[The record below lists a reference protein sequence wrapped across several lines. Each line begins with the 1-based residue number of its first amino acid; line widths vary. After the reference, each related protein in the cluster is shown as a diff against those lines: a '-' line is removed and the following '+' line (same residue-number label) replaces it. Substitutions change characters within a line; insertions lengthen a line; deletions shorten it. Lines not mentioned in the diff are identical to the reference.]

1 MAGVGRRGFAAA
13 AHAALFLAHFEPRNG
28 PVEHE
33 LPPSMVPGQGMD
45 GRRANAPKFLDIASA
60 TTYASVHTA
69 HTPPLSPANSGTSTL
84 SPRSPFSQKSPV
96 SAGVPSPLSRTHP
109 AALTSP
115 SAPIVASSPT
125 SPVGSALRHDRV
137 VSPGMEPPKTP
148 LSATP
153 TTPSAASIRLPFF
166 EKFKDS
172 KLRSELQPEDNL
184 DTTTPDSDAESDY
197 GGLAYARSSADEDE
211 DEDKPLKTKLPPI
224 STSVTPAR
232 DPDHK
237 DKVRFPS
244 IAGSES
250 HYSESPVSPRLPQ
263 RSLSASTGTS
273 TYSARTIAKST
284 GALDR
289 VMETLLEDVAS
300 PSTSAAA
307 SPAPL
312 TAPLLPENQRD
323 SRPPKLP
330 TRSHTSPTLGTGRV
344 EQARGKKRVKERV
357 CAKCTKMIDD
367 GRWIQMEGG
376 SVLCDKCWKSMYLPK
391 CRRCGLTIEK
401 QAVSSS
407 DGQLKGKYHR
417 DCFNCSQCHTSFPD
431 KSFYV
436 FDGKPFCAYHYHEA
450 NNSLCAAAT
459 CGQPIE
465 GPCAVSHAGQRFHPA
480 HFLCEYP
487 RCAERLV
494 EYWEVDGRMLC
505 ERHAQTAEEEEEL
518 ADEFADMAITRDSIA
533 VKRITRFIDLAGLGG
548 SELR

>member
-1 MAGVGRRGFAAA
+1 MSARSSILLIKDMFLPPRLPCPAGRRRIIMRAPQARLDVRECRLPPAFLPRSPCALVHHPQPASDLIPTTPTNIPHTAPQVVRRLSGGRPISGQVDTKTGGEAGMAGVGRRGFAAA

-60 TTYASVHTA
+60 TTY
-69 HTPPLSPANSGTSTL
+69 GTSTL

-184 DTTTPDSDAESDY
+184 DTTAPDSDAESDY

-224 STSVTPAR
+224 STSVTPAS
-232 DPDHK
+232 DSDHK

-289 VMETLLEDVAS
+289 VMETLLEDVVS

-357 CAKCTKMIDD
+357 CAKCTKIIDD

-391 CRRCGLTIEK
+391 VRA
-401 QAVSSS
+401 AVCLVPGCETDDVVVGDSAG
-407 DGQLKGKYHR
+407 D
-417 DCFNCSQCHTSFPD
+417 
-431 KSFYV
+431 
-436 FDGKPFCAYHYHEA
+436 
-450 NNSLCAAAT
+450 AA
-459 CGQPIE
+459 
-465 GPCAVSHAGQRFHPA
+465 
-480 HFLCEYP
+480 
-487 RCAERLV
+487 
-494 EYWEVDGRMLC
+494 
-505 ERHAQTAEEEEEL
+505 
-518 ADEFADMAITRDSIA
+518 
-533 VKRITRFIDLAGLGG
+533 
-548 SELR
+548 

>member
-1 MAGVGRRGFAAA
+1 MAQLLQPAAPDPGRISQILPAVKCSSCAQPVPIAELGDHICQPGSPVPSLAGKPLVSPLTALELDPAKHQSRVAFPVKTIQAQQPPASDLIPTTPTNIPPTAPQVVCRLSGGRPISGQVDTKTGGEAGMAGV
-13 AHAALFLAHFEPRNG
+13 
-28 PVEHE
+28 
-33 LPPSMVPGQGMD
+33 
-45 GRRANAPKFLDIASA
+45 
-60 TTYASVHTA
+60 
-69 HTPPLSPANSGTSTL
+69 
-84 SPRSPFSQKSPV
+84 
-96 SAGVPSPLSRTHP
+96 
-109 AALTSP
+109 
-115 SAPIVASSPT
+115 
-125 SPVGSALRHDRV
+125 
-137 VSPGMEPPKTP
+137 GMEPPKTP

-184 DTTTPDSDAESDY
+184 DTTAPDSDAESDY

-224 STSVTPAR
+224 STSVTPAS
-232 DPDHK
+232 DSDHK

-289 VMETLLEDVAS
+289 VMETLLEDVVS

-357 CAKCTKMIDD
+357 CAKCTKIIDD

-391 CRRCGLTIEK
+391 VRA
-401 QAVSSS
+401 AVCLVPGCETDDVVVGDSAG
-407 DGQLKGKYHR
+407 D
-417 DCFNCSQCHTSFPD
+417 
-431 KSFYV
+431 
-436 FDGKPFCAYHYHEA
+436 
-450 NNSLCAAAT
+450 AA
-459 CGQPIE
+459 
-465 GPCAVSHAGQRFHPA
+465 
-480 HFLCEYP
+480 
-487 RCAERLV
+487 
-494 EYWEVDGRMLC
+494 
-505 ERHAQTAEEEEEL
+505 
-518 ADEFADMAITRDSIA
+518 
-533 VKRITRFIDLAGLGG
+533 
-548 SELR
+548 